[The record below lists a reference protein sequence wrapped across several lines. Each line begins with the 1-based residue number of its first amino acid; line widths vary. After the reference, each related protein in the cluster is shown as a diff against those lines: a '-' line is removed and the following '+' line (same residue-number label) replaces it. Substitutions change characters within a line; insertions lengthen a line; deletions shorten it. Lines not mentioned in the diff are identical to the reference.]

1 MPFPTPFETSP
12 YDLTEG
18 IAFAFFAIMIISC
31 ALSVILVKNPV
42 YAVLLMVMS
51 FFGSAALFVMQG
63 AEFLGLLLIIVYV
76 GAIAVLFLF
85 VIMMLD
91 VRLMATAKL
100 QRKHLPIALLVSG
113 LLFFELVAIVIV
125 DKPID
130 KTMQESSQGITT
142 EPAQGLLDNT
152 TQLGLI
158 IYSEYLLIFEIAGLA
173 LLLAMLG
180 AIMLTHRKRDDNMR
194 QNITLQRERSGKA
207 RLVNVETKGGV

>member
-1 MPFPTPFETSP
+1 MPFSTPFEISP

-31 ALSVILVKNPV
+31 ALSVILVRNPV
-42 YAVLLMVMS
+42 YAVLLMVMA

-130 KTMQESSQGITT
+130 KTMQESSQEITT